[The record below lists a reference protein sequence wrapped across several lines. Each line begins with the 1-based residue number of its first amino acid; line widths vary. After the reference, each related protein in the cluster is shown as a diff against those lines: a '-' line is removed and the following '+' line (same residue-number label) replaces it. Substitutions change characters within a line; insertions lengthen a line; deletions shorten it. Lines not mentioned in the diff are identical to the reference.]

1 MCKFSAW
8 QHWWV
13 KQAEQAAL
21 SRALECAAWFTGSPG
36 YVSLAP
42 VTLSSNSAT
51 KFIRVQCRRVYI
63 DNPNQCM
70 L

>member
-13 KQAEQAAL
+13 KQVEQAAL

-42 VTLSSNSAT
+42 VTLSILPLKLSECS
-51 KFIRVQCRRVYI
+51 VEEYI
-63 DNPNQCM
+63 ENPNQCM